1 MLDGHHLAPVAPDA
15 TTGLLEPSLADAIAA
30 IQNDSLSKPKRD
42 AWCCSLR
49 RVAEFI
55 GKDPAQ
61 LPARLSA
68 LRFGLA
74 RLHHVQLGVRRKKTL
89 QNHVA
94 NLKAAIRHVSAAE
107 RLSDRGITLAPD
119 WQALYDKLPTC
130 RLRLGL
136 SGFLRYCS
144 ATGIDPRSVSNA
156 TVEAFIAYV
165 KEVQFTV
172 KPNDLHKHSS
182 TSQTKTP
189 APRKRG
195 CK

>member
-1 MLDGHHLAPVAPDA
+1 MA
-15 TTGLLEPSLADAIAA
+15 
-30 IQNDSLSKPKRD
+30 
-42 AWCCSLR
+42 
-49 RVAEFI
+49 
-55 GKDPAQ
+55 
-61 LPARLSA
+61 
-68 LRFGLA
+68 
-74 RLHHVQLGVRRKKTL
+74 
-89 QNHVA
+89 
-94 NLKAAIRHVSAAE
+94 
-107 RLSDRGITLAPD
+107 TLAPD